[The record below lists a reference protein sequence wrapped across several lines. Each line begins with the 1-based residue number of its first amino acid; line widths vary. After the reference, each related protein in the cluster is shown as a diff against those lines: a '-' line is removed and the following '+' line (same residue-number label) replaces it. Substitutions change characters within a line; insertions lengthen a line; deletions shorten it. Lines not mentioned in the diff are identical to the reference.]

1 MNYYIENRSTDPFY
15 NLSLEQI
22 IFDTFDK
29 NHSYFMLW
37 QNHNSIIVGKHQ
49 NTMSE
54 INSAF
59 VKTHNINVARRL
71 SGGGAVY
78 HDMGNLNFTFITDA
92 DENTS
97 IDFST
102 FCKPIQDA
110 LVSFGV
116 PVEITGRNDMTIE
129 GKKISGN
136 AQYVKKGRVMHH
148 GTLLYDSD
156 LEILSKALNVSDN
169 KIDTIESKGIK
180 SVKSRVTNIR
190 SFMKNDKTLNEFWA
204 VLKNYFFG
212 SFDMKDYIIS
222 GDEENEVQ
230 KLKEKV
236 YSQWSWNYGASP
248 SYNMRKIRKVE
259 TCGTI
264 EILLD
269 IGKEGIINNITFY
282 GDFFGNYDTQE
293 LVNILTGHHYEYNE
307 ITDLIKEIDISRYF
321 FNLDKK
327 TFLSILFY

>member
-1 MNYYIENRSTDPFY
+1 MNYYIESRSTDPFY
-15 NLSLEQI
+15 NLSLEQV
-22 IFDTFDK
+22 IFDTFDR

-49 NTMSE
+49 NTISE

-59 VKTHNINVARRL
+59 VKTQNINVVRRL

-78 HDMGNLNFTFITDA
+78 HDLGNLNFTFITNA
-92 DENTS
+92 DKNAA
-97 IDFST
+97 IDFIS
-102 FCKPIQDA
+102 FCKPIQEV
-110 LVSFGV
+110 LVLFGV

-136 AQYVKKGRVMHH
+136 AQYIKNGRVMHH

-169 KIDTIESKGIK
+169 KIESKGIK

-190 SFMKNDKTLNEFWA
+190 PFMKNDKSLNEFWT
-204 VLKNYFFG
+204 VLKNHFVTTL
-212 SFDMKDYIIS
+212 DMKDYILS
-222 GDEENEVQ
+222 TDEENEVQ

-269 IGKEGIINNITFY
+269 IGKEGIIENIAFY
-282 GDFFGNYDTQE
+282 GDFFSNDDTHD
-293 LVNILTGHHYEYNE
+293 LVKILTEHHYEYNE